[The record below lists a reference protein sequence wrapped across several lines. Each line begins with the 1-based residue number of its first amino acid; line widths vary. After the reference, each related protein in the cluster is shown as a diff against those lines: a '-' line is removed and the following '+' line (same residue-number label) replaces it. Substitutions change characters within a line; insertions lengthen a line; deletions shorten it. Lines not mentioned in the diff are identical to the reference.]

1 MFVFVDSSIAVV
13 LGTVIVC
20 DPVFVAFLETLPF
33 SDVDVHILGV
43 VEDETP
49 IVTLDELKT
58 LVAVVN
64 CCVVEVTGTLVI
76 GNPVCVG
83 ELLSTMLP
91 VFVVSDDKAVT
102 LLIGAAV
109 LVCPFPDVT

>member
-49 IVTLDELKT
+49 IVTLDEL
-58 LVAVVN
+58 
-64 CCVVEVTGTLVI
+64 
-76 GNPVCVG
+76 
-83 ELLSTMLP
+83 MLP

-109 LVCPFPDVT
+109 LFSTNFPDVT